1 MIDISEK
8 DFLNYLEKY
17 ANKEISMSKLVEVL
31 KSDYRTINNKIIEIS
46 ITNPELYYRI
56 VLGHP
61 YKQKG
66 RVDID
71 FEALMIYIIKHSIT
85 IMQASEIFNVSRRTI
100 QRRVNEI
107 KSTNLE
113 LYKLFKIAVGKDK
126 RILNSLD
133 IQEQIGKLQSR
144 PVVVGEVNEER
155 EKFLLDIEKRYNELL
170 ATGILKEQAAKE
182 MGYTRNYINNA
193 LDELYRIKI
202 EKSVK
207 ANKPNIFKN
216 NLSDMT
222 QYINQTIDRK
232 ELSDSKKVEKDEGR

>member
-8 DFLNYLEKY
+8 EFIEYLEKY

-31 KSDYRTINNKIIEIS
+31 KSDYRTINNKIIEMS

-71 FEALMIYIIKHSIT
+71 FEALMIYVIKNSIT

-100 QRRVNEI
+100 QRKVNEI
-107 KSTNLE
+107 KNTNLK

-126 RILNSLD
+126 KIIDSLE
-133 IQEQIGKLQSR
+133 IQEQIENLQLR

-207 ANKPNIFKN
+207 ANKPNTFKE
-216 NLSDMT
+216 NLSDMS
-222 QYINQTIDRK
+222 QYTNQDVNV
-232 ELSDSKKVEKDEGR
+232 KKVDYTKQEKEAR